1 MLHATYRVATH
12 SLSLSLKLKPN
23 AIKRKRWKSQQ
34 RGEGE
39 RRQIYVLQN
48 VRLSKNVCHKNQK
61 MKIIS
66 KTKFSSWLGKKVEE
80 GKAVLG
86 PGGGRG
92 CSKTVLRSWK
102 ISAKMR
108 LNCGFVA
115 QNNIDFR
122 CDGLTTFIM
131 MRLWPY
137 NFDCHC
143 IRPRPRHRHR
153 LLCDNAW

>member
-1 MLHATYRVATH
+1 ML
-12 SLSLSLKLKPN
+12 
-23 AIKRKRWKSQQ
+23 
-34 RGEGE
+34 E
-39 RRQIYVLQN
+39 N

-66 KTKFSSWLGKKVEE
+66 KTKFSSSLGKKVEE

-86 PGGGRG
+86 PGGGGRG

-153 LLCDNAW
+153 LLCDNA

>member
-1 MLHATYRVATH
+1 M
-12 SLSLSLKLKPN
+12 
-23 AIKRKRWKSQQ
+23 
-34 RGEGE
+34 
-39 RRQIYVLQN
+39 LQN
-48 VRLSKNVCHKNQK
+48 VGLSKNVCHKNHK

-66 KTKFSSWLGKKVEE
+66 KPNSQAAWGK
-80 GKAVLG
+80 
-86 PGGGRG
+86 GGRGRKGGDEYWAMSGRG

-143 IRPRPRHRHR
+143 IRPRQRHC
-153 LLCDNAW
+153 LASPSPAV